1 MITFKPDD
9 SIFTVTEY
17 DYNTLANRLRDLA
30 FLNAGIT
37 LVLTDMR
44 ATGDNGEP
52 RRERFYSANGL
63 REFVEYID
71 ANKESLINDVIHL
84 NTERQGIPVEV
95 AMTYNTTFNTSVHS
109 YVNNINTIEG
119 GTHLTRL
126 PDAASPPHSRNTP
139 STARCSRR

>member
-1 MITFKPDD
+1 MGVSCVNALSTYLRAEVHRNGKAYMQEYSCGKPTSELQIIGDSDHTGTMITFKPDD

-63 REFVEYID
+63 REFSGIY
-71 ANKESLINDVIHL
+71 
-84 NTERQGIPVEV
+84 RRQQGIAHQRRDPPQHR
-95 AMTYNTTFNTSVHS
+95 APGHT
-109 YVNNINTIEG
+109 G
-119 GTHLTRL
+119 GRW
-126 PDAASPPHSRNTP
+126 P
-139 STARCSRR
+139 